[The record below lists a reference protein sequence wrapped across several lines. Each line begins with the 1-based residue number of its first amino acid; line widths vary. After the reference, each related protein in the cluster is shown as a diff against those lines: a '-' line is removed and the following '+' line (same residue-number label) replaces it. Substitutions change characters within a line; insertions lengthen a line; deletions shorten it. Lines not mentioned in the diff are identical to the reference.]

1 MQSPMKR
8 RLLVRRG
15 ATDPLVDVCRNRRS
29 IINRRRN
36 EACAINRFRSEQS
49 HEYSGGREA
58 RGRTRGNWWP
68 DVAAAY
74 FINSG
79 ELVSVSDKRRV

>member
-36 EACAINRFRSEQS
+36 EAPFTNDSQASKAMNIAEGVRR
-49 HEYSGGREA
+49 GVAREE
-58 RGRTRGNWWP
+58 T
-68 DVAAAY
+68 AAQHDCGA
-74 FINSG
+74 
-79 ELVSVSDKRRV
+79 